1 MIDIFPIVWYN
12 DPIDQQQKGT
22 PMNKKIAAI
31 FFAVLAAALYAVNI
45 PLSKLLLQYIQP
57 TMLASYLYLGAG
69 IGIGAVFLV
78 TGHQTKKKASHT
90 DEKITKKD
98 LPYVL
103 GMIVLDM
110 IAPIL
115 LMFGL
120 MDSASASASL
130 LNNFE
135 IVCTSLIALLIFKER
150 VSGKMWIA
158 ISLITL
164 SSFFLSFEDLASFK
178 LSWGALLV
186 LLATLCW
193 GLENNCTRN
202 LSGKNT
208 YHVVFL
214 KGIFSGLGSLAVAF
228 VMGEEFAELRYFALA
243 LLLGFVAYGLSIFFY
258 IKSQGVIGAAK
269 TSAYYAVA
277 PFIGTALS
285 FMLFAER
292 PTWTYFPGLAIMI
305 AGTVIVVTDT
315 LARKHSHVHKHTVT
329 HTHDGSTHTH
339 TVEHDH
345 EHEHFLSD
353 KRHHH
358 RHRSDEIGGHA

>member
-1 MIDIFPIVWYN
+1 
-12 DPIDQQQKGT
+12 
-22 PMNKKIAAI
+22 MNKKVVAI
-31 FFAVLAAALYAVNI
+31 FFAVLAAALYAINI
-45 PLSKLLLQYIQP
+45 PFSKLLLQHVEP

-69 IGIGAVFLV
+69 IGIGIVFLV
-78 TGHQTKKKASHT
+78 TKKKTSDTGERIA
-90 DEKITKKD
+90 KKD

-103 GMIVLDM
+103 GMIILDM

-120 MDSASASASL
+120 LDSASSSASL

-135 IVCTSLIALLIFKER
+135 IVCTSLIALLIFKESI
-150 VSGKMWIA
+150 SGRMWAA
-158 ISLITL
+158 ISFITL

-178 LSWGALLV
+178 LSWGAVLV

-214 KGIFSGLGSLAVAF
+214 KGIFSGLGSLTVALIL
-228 VMGEEFAELRYFALA
+228 GERFARIPYLAMA

-258 IKSQGVIGAAK
+258 IKAQGMIGAAK
-269 TSAYYAVA
+269 TSAYYAIA
-277 PFIGTALS
+277 PFIGMALS
-285 FMLFAER
+285 FILFAER
-292 PTWTYFPGLAIMI
+292 PTWAYFVGLSIMI
-305 AGTVIVVTDT
+305 AGTVIVILDT
-315 LARKHSHVHKHTVT
+315 LAGKHRHPHKHVIT

-339 TVEHDH
+339 TVVH
-345 EHEHFLSD
+345 EHEHEHCLSD
-353 KRHHH
+353 KHHHH
-358 RHRSDEIGGHA
+358 RHRSDKISGHT

>member
-1 MIDIFPIVWYN
+1 
-12 DPIDQQQKGT
+12 
-22 PMNKKIAAI
+22 MNKKVVAI
-31 FFAVLAAALYAVNI
+31 FFAILAAALYAVNV
-45 PLSKLLLQYIQP
+45 PFSKLLLQHVEP

-69 IGIGAVFLV
+69 IGIGTVFLI
-78 TGHQTKKKASHT
+78 TKKRSSHT
-90 DEKITKKD
+90 GERITKKD

-103 GMIVLDM
+103 GMIILDM

-120 MDSASASASL
+120 LDSASASASL

-135 IVCTSLIALLIFKER
+135 IVCTSLIALLIFKEA
-150 VSGKMWIA
+150 VSGRMWMA

-164 SSFFLSFEDLASFK
+164 SSFFLSFEDLATFK
-178 LSWGALLV
+178 LSWGAVLV

-202 LSGKNT
+202 LSSKNT

-214 KGIFSGLGSLAVAF
+214 KGIFSGLGSLIVALIL
-228 VMGEEFAELRYFALA
+228 GERFARLPYLALA

-258 IKSQGVIGAAK
+258 IKAQGMIGAAK
-269 TSAYYAVA
+269 TSAYYAIA

-285 FMLFAER
+285 VILFSER
-292 PTWTYFPGLAIMI
+292 PTWAYFIGLAIMI
-305 AGTVIVVTDT
+305 AGTVIVILDT
-315 LARKHSHVHKHTVT
+315 LAGKHSHTHKHVIT

-339 TVEHDH
+339 TVEHEH
-345 EHEHFLSD
+345 EHEHCLSD
-353 KRHHH
+353 KHHHH
-358 RHRSDEIGGHA
+358 RHRTGKLTGHA